1 MLDFMI
7 NAGLIVLIL
16 GTSALATK
24 AYAGAMYNRCPEC
37 ATLNAKSGAKSASGA
52 FTDNYGTKE
61 IAKKLDPYLDALQD
75 KIDQHA
81 NVIGVIVATTSMI

>member
-24 AYAGAMYNRCPEC
+24 AYASAMYNRCPEC
-37 ATLNAKSGAKSASGA
+37 ATLNAKRRPACRTCGHPFAANSA
-52 FTDNYGTKE
+52 GTE
-61 IAKKLDPYLDALQD
+61 
-75 KIDQHA
+75 
-81 NVIGVIVATTSMI
+81 S